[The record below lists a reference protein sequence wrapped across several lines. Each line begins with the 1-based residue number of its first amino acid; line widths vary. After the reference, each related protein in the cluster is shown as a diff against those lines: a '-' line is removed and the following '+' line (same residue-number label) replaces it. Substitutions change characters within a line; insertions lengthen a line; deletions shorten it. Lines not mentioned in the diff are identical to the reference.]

1 MACSRR
7 GGAGPGG
14 VGWEDTR
21 GGRPTPLASSR
32 PRAERSTQAA
42 VAPRASYPV
51 MLSSIIS
58 ERRPAD
64 LKCLGRRTWSCPS
77 RYGAMGDETGARL
90 RVLLPFDWPP
100 ARSEVQSC
108 TGTKPTASGGKAGRS
123 NASLANGMKGEQQR
137 SKFVLCIRNGGS
149 DDLEVRKVYQV
160 FPDPSAAHDGYVRI
174 IDESGEDYL
183 YPSEYFVP
191 VRLPAAVRKALL
203 ISA

>member
-1 MACSRR
+1 M
-7 GGAGPGG
+7 P
-14 VGWEDTR
+14 
-21 GGRPTPLASSR
+21 
-32 PRAERSTQAA
+32 PRAEGPSQAA
-42 VAPRASYPV
+42 AARRASYPV

-58 ERRPAD
+58 EPGPAD

-77 RYGAMGDETGARL
+77 RYWAMGDETGARL

-149 DDLEVRKVYQV
+149 DGLEVRKVYQV
-160 FPDPSAAHDGYVRI
+160 FPDPSAAHDGCALSTNPARI
-174 IDESGEDYL
+174 ISIHLSTSCPYGCRR
-183 YPSEYFVP
+183 PSVRHCSSVP
-191 VRLPAAVRKALL
+191 RSVPDAAVRRA
-203 ISA
+203 SYP

>member
-1 MACSRR
+1 M
-7 GGAGPGG
+7 
-14 VGWEDTR
+14 
-21 GGRPTPLASSR
+21 R
-32 PRAERSTQAA
+32 PRAERSSQAA

-160 FPDPSAAHDGYVRI
+160 FQTRPPRTTGTCALSTNPARI
-174 IDESGEDYL
+174 ISIHLSTSCPYGCRR
-183 YPSEYFVP
+183 PSVRHCSSVP
-191 VRLPAAVRKALL
+191 RSVPDAAVRRA
-203 ISA
+203 SYP